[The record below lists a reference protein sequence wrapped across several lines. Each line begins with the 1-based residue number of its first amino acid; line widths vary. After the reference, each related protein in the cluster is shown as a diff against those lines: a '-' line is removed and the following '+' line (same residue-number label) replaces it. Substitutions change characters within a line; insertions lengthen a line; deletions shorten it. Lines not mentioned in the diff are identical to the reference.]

1 MRDMKS
7 LAGCKDVASLRSTI
21 DELCTGVGEPSQ
33 FDVLTLSR
41 SGKHQAL
48 CFFRIKSEAQ
58 ERQLVASLGASRFGK
73 DLLLVVDL
81 AEQANIAE
89 QPKRFAYDQIDR
101 DDAVQRPGHGQHEN
115 AGDTRLW
122 LRPARWGTLLAAV
135 RRMLD
140 RQIGWPR
147 RLVR

>member
-1 MRDMKS
+1 MRDLKS
-7 LAGCKDVASLRSTI
+7 LVGCKDVASLRSTI
-21 DELCTGVGEPSQ
+21 DELCTGVGELLQ

-89 QPKRFAYDQIDR
+89 QPENSAHDQMDR
-101 DDAVQRPGHGQHEN
+101 EDAVHGPGHGQNEN
-115 AGDTRLW
+115 AGDTRFW
-122 LRPARWGTLLAAV
+122 LKPARWGTLLAAA

-140 RQIGWPR
+140 REIGWPR